1 MKILKFPLIGFILFF
16 VLGILVLPIF
26 KQHMSLVL
34 IGLGLSFLS
43 AVIFHFFIKTTPTK
57 SLFSGFILVSGFF
70 LGILTAYTHK
80 DSVYPNHYTKLNLLS
95 ESKHQFQVK
104 LLEQLKSTQK
114 NNRYLVE
121 VKAIDGATCMGKT
134 IVNFSKKTS
143 LPKFS
148 FGEIILLEATY
159 YENKTSFNP
168 YQFDYG
174 CYLENQEIYA
184 QCYVSNKAILKIGIE
199 NDIVSLL
206 SNFRERLIHKIEPF
220 FRSKDNLSVFKALLL
235 GQQQDIS
242 PDIVKDYQY
251 AGAVHILSVSG
262 LHVGFIMLF
271 IQALLKPFPN
281 NSKGRFLKL
290 ISILFALFTFSILA
304 GMSPSV
310 IRSVVMFSFLAVG
323 LYLKRTV
330 NIYHTILISLFL
342 ILVFKPSFLY
352 DIGFQLSYVALF
364 FIVWLQPIFLSVWNP
379 KQKLI
384 QYVWETITISFAAQ
398 IGTVPISLYYFHQFP
413 GLFFITNVLILFLV
427 GIIMIVGL
435 ILLIVT
441 IVLSNPFFL
450 TQLIEWLIQLL
461 NTIIHKVASLEDFVI
476 KDIAFNQLLLATLYL
491 SIFCIVLYFKNKNYK
506 SLTFAIITILLFQSA
521 LIYSKF
527 QWLSGHEGIIFN
539 IRKNSLITA
548 RIGTNITIYTSDSL
562 LKNNSYH
569 LGLQSY
575 LTGSNGRVTNSKP
588 IENLLYI
595 HNKKVLLIDSTAVY
609 SKNIQPDI
617 LLIVNSPKLNLS
629 RVLQTIHPKIVVVDG
644 SNYRSYSKLWEA
656 TCKHKKIPF
665 HNTHEKGFYK
675 F

>member
-1 MKILKFPLIGFILFF
+1 MKILKFPLVGFIFFF

-26 KQHMSLVL
+26 KQNMNIVFV
-34 IGLGLSFLS
+34 GLGIGFLS
-43 AVIFHFFIKTTPTK
+43 AFYLHFLLKPNSSK
-57 SLFSGFILVSGFF
+57 LLFSGFILASGFF

-114 NNRYLVE
+114 NNRYLAE
-121 VKAIDGATCMGKT
+121 INTIDGATCMGKT

-143 LPKFS
+143 LPKFY
-148 FGEIILLEATY
+148 FGEILLLEATY
-159 YENKTSFNP
+159 YENKSAFNP
-168 YQFDYG
+168 FQFDYG
-174 CYLENQEIYA
+174 RYLENQEIYA
-184 QCYVSNKAILKIGIE
+184 QCYASNKVILKTGFE

-206 SNFRERLIHKIEPF
+206 SNYRERLIQKMKSS

-242 PDIVKDYQY
+242 PDIVKDYQH

-281 NSKGRFLKL
+281 NSKGKFFKL
-290 ISILFALFTFSILA
+290 ISILVALFIFCILA

-352 DIGFQLSYVALF
+352 DIGFQLSYLALF
-364 FIVWLQPIFLSVWNP
+364 FIVWLQPIFLSIWNP

-384 QYVWETITISFAAQ
+384 RYIWEIVTVSFAAQ
-398 IGTVPISLYYFHQFP
+398 IGTLPVSLYYFHQFP
-413 GLFFITNVLILFLV
+413 SLFFVTNVLILFLV
-427 GIIMIVGL
+427 GIIMIVGV
-435 ILLIVT
+435 ILLIT
-441 IVLSNPFFL
+441 TMILPSSFFL
-450 TQLIEWLIQLL
+450 VQLVEWLIQAL
-461 NTIIHKVASLEDFVI
+461 NFIIHKVASLEDFVI
-476 KDIAFNQLLLATLYL
+476 KDITFNQLLLGTLYL
-491 SIFCIVLYFKNKNYK
+491 SIFSIVFYFKNKNYQ
-506 SLTFAIITILLFQSA
+506 SFTIAIITVLLFQSA
-521 LIYSKF
+521 FIYSKF
-527 QWLSGHEGIIFN
+527 QWQSAHEGIIFN

-548 RIGTNITIYTSDSL
+548 RLGTQVTTYTTTPFL
-562 LKNNSYH
+562 NNQSFH

-575 LTGSNGRVTNSKP
+575 LTGSNSRIANSKP

-595 HNKKVLLIDSTAVY
+595 HNKKVLLIDSSAVY
-609 SKNIQPDI
+609 PKNIHPDI
-617 LLIVNSPKLNLS
+617 LLIVNSPKINLS
-629 RVLQTIHPKIVVVDG
+629 RVLQTVHPKIIVVDG

-656 TCKHKKIPF
+656 TCKHEKIPF